1 MKEHVFLKEW
11 KKENIKLLKLV
22 HPDWDEDDIEKKLD
36 KIIDKN
42 LKNPDCALHNNYIHK
57 LARTTVLDII
67 DYIDKT
73 KPIMAGGGVLFK
85 NQHEVMNPPSKFLD
99 MSIKNRKRIKKGLKT
114 AVPGSYEYMM
124 IDLAQMTEKVVANSY
139 YGASG
144 NESSP
149 FFNIFTALAT
159 TGSGQSLIS
168 TMMTAFESFY
178 ANNIKFYNNSDML
191 LYVKNSINKKHIKR
205 FIEINDMP
213 EIIDEQ
219 LQDKLE
225 SMYARKRDINRD
237 LIKQVIS
244 NLDKFEKQK
253 LYYSSYLF
261 EFIKISSVEKVMLN
275 IIYETK
281 SFKDPNE
288 PPKEIV
294 DDMDYFWDLL
304 YSWVVYDYP
313 HYNRINRLKSEKRK
327 VVVTID
333 TDSNMLNIGKWMNY
347 WDTRIDFSKLSCENE
362 NELMYIKCNIM
373 CYMLTKLQRVIL
385 DTYARIAN
393 IPDDYAPL
401 LNMKN
406 EFLFLRMVLTSKKK
420 RYAGLIRLREGAEII
435 PEKVEKKG
443 LDLMKSTTSEV
454 TKKYFSDLIYN
465 DILVSKDISGTLV
478 LKKVKEFGRYIDD
491 SLSKGEKLFL
501 NPLSVKEPE
510 AYDKPYSNQGVRGTY
525 VWNLIY
531 PDKAITL
538 PDKITVVKVNL
549 EKESDLEKLKDID
562 RDVYEKL
569 LVGIFNNPKCG
580 FRDKGVN
587 VVAIPN
593 SVDRVPD
600 WITHFI
606 NKDKIINDN
615 LVKIHPILESLGLST
630 LDTRSNNPHF
640 TNIITF

>member
-1 MKEHVFLKEW
+1 MSEHVFLKEW
-11 KKENIKLLKLV
+11 KQEQISLLKLV
-22 HPDWDEDDIEKKLD
+22 HPEWDEKDLEKKLD
-36 KIIDKN
+36 KVIDKN
-42 LKNPDCALHNNYIHK
+42 LKNPLCALHNNYIHK
-57 LARTTVLDII
+57 MARTTVLDIY
-67 DYIDKT
+67 DYIHKT

-99 MSIKNRKRIKKGLKT
+99 MSIKKRKRIKKGLKT

-178 ANNIKFYNNSDML
+178 ANNIKFYSNSDML
-191 LYVKNSINKKHIKR
+191 LYVKNSLDKSKLKKM
-205 FIEINDMP
+205 IEIRDMP
-213 EIIDEQ
+213 DIEDEQ
-219 LQDKLE
+219 LVDKLK
-225 SMYARKRDINRD
+225 SMYYDGIKPDIT
-237 LIKQVIS
+237 LIEKVIS
-244 NLDKFEKQK
+244 NLDKSEKQK

-261 EFIKISSVEKVMLN
+261 EFIKIPSVEKVMLN

-281 SFKDPNE
+281 TFKDPNE
-288 PPKEIV
+288 PPEYII
-294 DDMDYFWDLL
+294 DDMDYFWELL
-304 YSWVVYDYP
+304 MSWVVYNFP
-313 HYNRINRLKSEKRK
+313 IFNRINRLKKEKRK

-347 WDTRIDFSKLSCENE
+347 WDTRIDYSKLVCDNE
-362 NELMYIKCNIM
+362 NELMYIKCNVM

-385 DTYARIAN
+385 DTYAKVAN
-393 IPDDYAPL
+393 IPDDHAPL

-406 EFLFLRMVLTSKKK
+406 EFLFLRMILTSKKK

-435 PEKVEKKG
+435 PEKTELKG
-443 LDLMKSTTSEV
+443 IEILKSTTSPV
-454 TKKYFSDLIYN
+454 TKKYFMDLIRN
-465 DILVSKDISGTLV
+465 DILTSKEISGTLV
-478 LKKVKEFGRYIDD
+478 LKKVKEFGRYIEK
-491 SLSKGEKLFL
+491 SLDQGEKLFL

-510 AYDKPYSNQGVRGTY
+510 AYDKPFSNQGIRGTY
-525 VWNLIY
+525 VWNLVY

-549 EKESDLEKLKDID
+549 EKESDLAKLKEID
-562 RDVYEKL
+562 REVYDKL
-569 LVGIFNNPKCG
+569 LVGIFNNPNCG

-587 VVAIPN
+587 VIAIPN
-593 SVDRVPD
+593 SEDRVPD